1 MNLSVL
7 AHAFDPSTEAEA
19 EGLLCVQGQPPST
32 PALGLQSLVPLAF
45 SFNRGLDPFAC
56 AASTLWTD
64 SACHH
69 QETYSYSC
77 FEIFLNRHR
86 QSSLGINSGTIVSGL
101 VTAFFSVQYSCQSFL
116 PVVS

>member
-86 QSSLGINSGTIVSGL
+86 QSSLGI
-101 VTAFFSVQYSCQSFL
+101 
-116 PVVS
+116 